1 MTSGNLAALT
11 IARKDPTPGV
21 SQQGGT
27 VRLGG
32 PMRYPRAQVRTALAA
47 AKEAGKPTAGL
58 SVDLRETELTLQQ
71 WGFLPLPGDASVDKR
86 IADWYVAQG
95 LAVRADD
102 KEPRRKAAPSEPRIM
117 SAPAD
122 DAALRAAEAALAAA
136 QAALAYARSMTPP
149 AA

>member
-1 MTSGNLAALT
+1 
-11 IARKDPTPGV
+11 
-21 SQQGGT
+21 
-27 VRLGG
+27 
-32 PMRYPRAQVRTALAA
+32 MRYPKAQVRTALAT

-58 SVDLRETELTLQQ
+58 SVDLRETELTLEK
-71 WGFLPLPGDASVDKR
+71 WGYLPLPGDTSVSER
-86 IADWYVAQG
+86 VADWYVAQG
-95 LAVRADD
+95 LAARADD